1 MEGRDASAPHRTGVP
16 VLYSFRRC
24 PYAMRAR
31 LALQSSGLVVEIR
44 EIALKDKPVELLL
57 ASPKGT
63 VPVLLNGTV
72 IEQSL
77 DIMLWAL
84 RQNDPQGWLPQG
96 KAAMDE
102 TLDCIASNDGP
113 FKQAL
118 DRYKYPAHF
127 GLVDGLAHRAQASI
141 MLQHWEDR
149 LTTHG
154 YLSGAHW
161 GLLDAAIAP
170 FVRQFAHTD
179 KSWFATQ
186 NWPQLQA
193 WLRAFEASLAFC
205 AVMDKVPVWRPGDAP
220 RITRFATLAVK

>member
-1 MEGRDASAPHRTGVP
+1 
-16 VLYSFRRC
+16 
-24 PYAMRAR
+24 
-31 LALQSSGLVVEIR
+31 
-44 EIALKDKPVELLL
+44 
-57 ASPKGT
+57 
-63 VPVLLNGTV
+63 
-72 IEQSL
+72 
-77 DIMLWAL
+77 
-84 RQNDPQGWLPQG
+84 
-96 KAAMDE
+96 
-102 TLDCIASNDGP
+102 
-113 FKQAL
+113 
-118 DRYKYPAHF
+118 
-127 GLVDGLAHRAQASI
+127 

-193 WLRAFEASLAFC
+193 WLRAFEASRAFC